1 MNKWLLLQKF
11 VESIATSTKE
21 MDDQI
26 DFKQSDSCQQKLF
39 KKLVKLKLLKKKNS
53 NISSRQLKE
62 AIKD

>member
-39 KKLVKLKLLKKKNS
+39 KKLVKLKPLKKKNS